1 MILLGPLAASICPP
15 SFFASAITRAA
26 QLYPKFY
33 NHLRFPLCIQRPIFS
48 QQHTSLIVYT
58 TFSEFS
64 FHLSLGLPTSTA
76 FPWASLVVQMVN
88 RLPVMRET
96 WVRSLGWEDPL
107 EKEMVAYSSTLENS
121 MDGGAW
127 WATLHGVAKSQTRL
141 SNFIGSL
148 LSPEPSLVWLYL
160 HLFPR
165 SRTGSWLSFFHFIL
179 PNIFLFPLLQKPDS
193 FETERI

>member
-1 MILLGPLAASICPP
+1 MANVV
-15 SFFASAITRAA
+15 
-26 QLYPKFY
+26 K
-33 NHLRFPLCIQRPIFS
+33 N
-48 QQHTSLIVYT
+48 
-58 TFSEFS
+58 
-64 FHLSLGLPTSTA
+64 LPA
-76 FPWASLVVQMVN
+76 MW
-88 RLPVMRET
+88 ET

-165 SRTGSWLSFFHFIL
+165 SRTGSWLSFFHFIP